1 MAENFENKVV
11 NGVATR
17 KKYVKPEIEVI
28 EMEPRPALL
37 GASGTYTTTFQS
49 IDEDDL

>member
-1 MAENFENKVV
+1 MTENFENKVV

-28 EMEPRPALL
+28 ELEQRPVLL
-37 GASGTYTTTFQS
+37 GASGKYNATFQS

>member
-1 MAENFENKVV
+1 MTEKYEKTVV
-11 NGVATR
+11 NDVATR

-28 EMEPRPALL
+28 ELEPRPALL
-37 GASGTYTTTFQS
+37 GASGTYNTTFQS